1 MGTDQYLRHCFLSA
15 QPRQGRSLWLPT
27 LPYQKANRYAVDGAK
42 LVFYLLLLRIG
53 YTNRYAVVGVMPT
66 FFTPS
71 SH

>member
-1 MGTDQYLRHCFLSA
+1 
-15 QPRQGRSLWLPT
+15 
-27 LPYQKANRYAVDGAK
+27 
-42 LVFYLLLLRIG
+42 VFYLLLLRIG